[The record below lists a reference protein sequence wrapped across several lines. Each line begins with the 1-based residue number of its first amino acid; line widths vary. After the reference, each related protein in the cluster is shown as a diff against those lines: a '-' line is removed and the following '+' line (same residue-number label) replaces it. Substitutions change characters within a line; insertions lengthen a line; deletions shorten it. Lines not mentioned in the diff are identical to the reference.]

1 MGAFDHSPS
10 TVHRLEWAESSEI
23 GDVEYMRT
31 AEYVNGEVETR
42 GIKVAIPIRARQE
55 IVKVRRH

>member
-1 MGAFDHSPS
+1 
-10 TVHRLEWAESSEI
+10 
-23 GDVEYMRT
+23 MRT